1 MEYRLIPI
9 EQASQLPQ
17 PGTAYETRMFD
28 MKLRQMAGSPYDKAK
43 DVAAFANATGG
54 VILIGA
60 LEEQATGHL
69 LRYEPMPEEGAKTLR
84 EDYESAVRARCSP
97 IPIIDT
103 RIIQKDAG
111 FVVAVNVWPFPGQ
124 VVGVKIRSDGNDGRQ
139 VDAWTYH
146 MRSGTHTITL
156 EPEQTTMLMSP
167 KNRST
172 AIALSRIPMRVG
184 VHINLS
190 YQAVAS
196 VTSMSKV
203 ERTVHASGELHGYEI
218 LENRVHLRV
227 EHPTTSQKVD
237 IFIPMDAV
245 ESVWQGKDNNEWFM
259 PLAGTIVFPREK
271 APFYS
276 YHIDSY

>member
-1 MEYRLIPI
+1 MEYRLIPV

-17 PGTAYETRMFD
+17 PGIAYETRMFD
-28 MKLRQMAGSPYDKAK
+28 MKLRQMTASPFDKAK
-43 DVAAFANATGG
+43 DVAAFANAMGG

-60 LEEQATGHL
+60 LEEQETGHL
-69 LRYEPMPEEGAKTLR
+69 LRYEPMPEEVAKTTR
-84 EDYESAVRARCSP
+84 DDYENAVRARCSP
-97 IPIIDT
+97 IPIIDA

-124 VVGVKIRSDGNDGRQ
+124 IVGVKIRSDGNDGRQ

-146 MRSGTHTITL
+146 MRSGTHTILL

-167 KNRST
+167 KNRLV
-172 AIALSRIPMRVG
+172 AISLSRIPMRVG
-184 VHINLS
+184 VQLKIC
-190 YQAVAS
+190 YQATAS

-203 ERTVHASGELHGYEI
+203 DRTVHASGELHGYDI
-218 LENRVHLRV
+218 LENRVHLQV
-227 EHPTTSQKVD
+227 EAPTTSQKVD

-245 ESVWQGKDNNEWFM
+245 QSVWQGKDINEWFM
-259 PLAGTIVFPREK
+259 SLGGTIMFPSEQ

-276 YHIDSY
+276 YHIDKY